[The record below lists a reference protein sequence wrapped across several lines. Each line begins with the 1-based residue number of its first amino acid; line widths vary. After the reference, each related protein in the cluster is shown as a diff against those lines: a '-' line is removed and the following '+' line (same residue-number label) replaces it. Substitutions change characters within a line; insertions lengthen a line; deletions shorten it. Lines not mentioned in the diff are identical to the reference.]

1 MIVCVVA
8 ANSEENGARMPDRL
22 RRMLLFCGAI
32 VCLLLISITSAT
44 AGPCSPD
51 SNEAPGIYVPD
62 EGCFALG
69 VGYQYQH
76 FNVLGSSFHDNGYN
90 VNFTMH
96 LFDLV
101 TGADGRLTVGLEGA
115 ANAGFGGHPNGDS
128 SLDAKSLFVGAGP
141 HLALSSR
148 SRIEPWVHGL
158 VGWQH
163 FRFTQSATIGSNSAL
178 GFIVGG
184 GLDFRLAPRAYW
196 RVEGDYVGTTF
207 QSSIQSNYGAGTG
220 LVLYF

>member
-1 MIVCVVA
+1 MDLIEFV
-8 ANSEENGARMPDRL
+8 
-22 RRMLLFCGAI
+22 RRNVLAI
-32 VCLLLISITSAT
+32 CLTALCSLILVSPAV
-44 AGPCSPD
+44 AGPCSAD
-51 SNEAPGIYVPD
+51 SDEAPGVYVPD

-76 FNVLGSSFHDNGYN
+76 FNVFGTSFHNNDYT
-90 VNFTMH
+90 VNLTMH
-96 LFDLV
+96 LFNLV
-101 TGADGRLTVGLEGA
+101 YGANGRLTLGVEGA
-115 ANAGFGGHPNGDS
+115 LNAGFGGKTNGNP

-141 HLALSSR
+141 HLAIPNR
-148 SRIEPWVHGL
+148 SRFEPWVHGL

-163 FRFTQSATIGSNSAL
+163 FRFTQTDVLGSNSAL

-184 GLDFRLAPRAYW
+184 GVDIRIAPRAYW

-207 QSSIQSNYGAGTG
+207 QSSIQSNYGFGTG